1 MVKHYGSIRNFY
13 LFILLYWCIDSVCN
27 TVPLRHDSHSK
38 LLKENLKELSLIL
51 LLLAKETW
59 SSFPG
64 PSTNCHSWYYQPTH
78 HHGSSNILVPQG
90 NNALDFQIQ
99 TQVAHSI
106 LQFSN
111 WHRSRGRYYSPEQTV
126 MTEFWQAGRTGIV
139 LGGDMP

>member
-27 TVPLRHDSHSK
+27 TVSLRHDSHSK

-111 WHRSRGRYYSPEQTV
+111 WHQSRGRYYSPEQTV